1 MTIFQLFGRDRIG
14 GFTIH
19 DRDEVGDQRPDPAVL
34 ARDEI
39 LVLKFDFHPS
49 RPPEGVDGGAAD
61 RKAAARLALQIDD
74 LAVEQARSEEHTS
87 ELQSLMRISYA
98 VFCLKK
104 KNLFLIML
112 LHIYLTLLY

>member
-49 RPPEGVDGGAAD
+49 RPPEGVDDGAAD
-61 RKAAARLALQIDD
+61 RKAAARLALQVAGEPD
-74 LAVEQARSEEHTS
+74 RSEEHTS

-104 KNLFLIML
+104 KRKKQQIIKQL
-112 LHIYLTLLY
+112 

>member
-49 RPPEGVDGGAAD
+49 RPPEGVDDGAAD

-74 LAVEQARSEEHTS
+74 LRSEEHTS
-87 ELQSLMRISYA
+87 EIPSLMRISYA

-104 KNLFLIML
+104 KKN
-112 LHIYLTLLY
+112 HINETIISTN